1 MENVNVTEYNGVKI
15 LYEDNHILVV
25 VKPQNMPSQED
36 ETKDTDLLTLMKSYL
51 KEKYEKPG
59 EAYLGLVHRLDRVT
73 GGVMV
78 FAKTSKAAARL
89 SEAIREGEFEKTYLA
104 VVYDTPK
111 EKQGAL
117 VNYLKKDP
125 TGNKVRVVPDTTE
138 GAKYAELTYKVL
150 ESIGKLSLLGVRLA
164 TGRSHQIRV
173 QLSHIGHPIVGD
185 VRSGG
190 NRPKAQCN
198 LALWAAEL
206 RFRHPVKEQTMV
218 FKVYPP
224 EDEKP
229 WNYFNL
235 EPIFRISV
243 KDAMAEN
250 D

>member
-1 MENVNVTEYNGVKI
+1 MENQTKVFKGVKI

-25 VKPQNMPSQED
+25 VKPQNMPTQGDDSGD
-36 ETKDTDLLTLMKSYL
+36 ESLLDIL
-51 KEKYEKPG
+51 KQYVKETYNKPG
-59 EAYLGLVHRLDRVT
+59 DAFIGMVHRLDRPT

-89 SEAIREGEFEKTYLA
+89 SEAIAEGEFEKIYLS

-111 EKQGAL
+111 ERQAVL
-117 VNYLKKDP
+117 TNYLKKD
-125 TGNKVRVVPDTTE
+125 TTTNNVRVVPDTTDD
-138 GAKYAELTYKVL
+138 AKYAELSYKVL
-150 ESIGKLSLLGVRLA
+150 QTIGKLSLLSVRLA

-173 QLSHIGHPIVGD
+173 QLSHIGNHVVGD
-185 VRSGG
+185 VRYGG
-190 NRPKAQCN
+190 TRPKAQCN

-206 RFRHPVKEQTMV
+206 RFKHPVRDEQLV

-235 EPIFRISV
+235 EPVFTLSV
-243 KDAMAEN
+243 KNLGDN
-250 D
+250 